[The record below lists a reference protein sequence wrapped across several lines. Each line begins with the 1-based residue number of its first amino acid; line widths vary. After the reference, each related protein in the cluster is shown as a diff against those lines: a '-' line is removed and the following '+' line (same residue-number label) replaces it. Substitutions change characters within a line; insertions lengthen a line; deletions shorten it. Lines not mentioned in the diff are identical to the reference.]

1 MKKFLFIILVC
12 INLSANEEIDN
23 SNMNI
28 DYINKTID
36 EDFQNCLKV
45 NNFMDC
51 DEERVINKGKAE
63 IFEMNYKASEQLIK
77 DRKIKEELKSQKYV
91 ESELD
96 KKIDLAYDKCY
107 KKAVNMEEQKACLK
121 KIIIDKNTED

>member
-12 INLSANEEIDN
+12 INLNANEEIDN

>member
-51 DEERVINKGKAE
+51 DEQRMINKGKAE
-63 IFEMNYKASEQLIK
+63 IFEMNYQASEQLIK
-77 DRKIKEELKSQKYV
+77 HKKEKEKIQNEKYIPSKEDLEI
-91 ESELD
+91 D
-96 KKIDLAYDKCY
+96 KAYDKCY
-107 KKAVNMEEQKACLK
+107 KKAISIEEHKDCLIK
-121 KIIIDKNTED
+121 KMNKNTKD